1 MEFRTLQVAHAR
13 VSQRACLALPAPD
26 ARRVDNSCLRFP
38 PWWDSESAVQQAM
51 TGGHGQSTP
60 SPDQCREASNS
71 SFLNSQGTI
80 LSIYFS
86 RSNFPKPASSMLL
99 SHVHPIARPTLLVPG
114 SVLLHTPDR
123 ARSPDCRSPRR
134 VRLRL
139 EASFLLQVP
148 IVFLPLLFVLVPC
161 PKSSGSSCCS
171 WYHTRSQ
178 FFVDPFPHVHVPEF
192 CCFTDD
198 VNSSHTLS
206 SSSSFI
212 LASFLFRLTRSVP
225 KYFHVVCPT
234 ESFCV
239 RETYAAP

>member
-1 MEFRTLQVAHAR
+1 M
-13 VSQRACLALPAPD
+13 ALPAPD

-38 PWWDSESAVQQAM
+38 SWWDSDGAVQQAM

-60 SPDQCREASNS
+60 SADQCREASNS
-71 SFLNSQGTI
+71 SFLNSEGTI

-99 SHVHPIARPTLLVPG
+99 SHVHPIAPPTLLVPG

-148 IVFLPLLFVLVPC
+148 IVFLPLLFMLVPC

-171 WYHTRSQ
+171 WYHTNSQ
-178 FFVDPFPHVHVPEF
+178 TFVDPFPHVHVPE
-192 CCFTDD
+192 CSLDD
-198 VNSSHTLS
+198 ANSSHTLFS
-206 SSSSFI
+206 TS
-212 LASFLFRLTRSVP
+212 SFLFRSFLVRLPRSVLQM
-225 KYFHVVCPT
+225 FHVVCQT
-234 ESFCV
+234 KSFFV
-239 RETYAAP
+239 RETYATP